1 MRMAIPQTSEI
12 QPDAL
17 LAGRYRVVDRL
28 GSGGMAT
35 VFLAEDTVLGRRVA
49 VKRLHAAS
57 PAESA
62 KRFVREARLGASLN
76 HPNIVTVF
84 DTVSTPQG
92 LLIVM
97 EYVPGTALSALVAR
111 GPLDPGRAVEV
122 LRGVAGALDHAHSK
136 GVVHRDVKPANVL
149 IRDDGAIK
157 LADLGVATAA
167 HVSHVT
173 TATDLV
179 GTLAYIAPERLEGDE
194 IGGPPVDIYALAAVA
209 FEALTGEPAQRG
221 TTPLEVLQEA
231 SNGPPRD
238 LRDAWEDAPPEAA
251 EVLRRGLSPDP
262 AERPASASELVGAL
276 ESALEPLADLPPSPS
291 PRATLATERPPT
303 EVRVN
308 LPRPG
313 RIAAVAAILAA
324 TGIAAVVIGVSLT
337 GEDRSDGG
345 PRAESSPSAGGGGAT
360 DGQPAGDRES
370 SGDSGGAD
378 PNGAP
383 GGGGAVDPAA
393 GTALNEQGY
402 ALIQQG
408 RYEEAVPVLKRAVK
422 SFPEGT
428 TDINY
433 AYALY
438 NLGNAL
444 RLSGQPEEAIPILK
458 QRLEIPDQIPVVQ
471 RELAAARAEAAE

>member
-17 LAGRYRVVDRL
+17 LAGRYRVMDRL
-28 GSGGMAT
+28 GAGGMAT

-49 VKRLHAAS
+49 VKRLHGAAS
-57 PAESA
+57 EDSA

-111 GPLDPGRAVEV
+111 GPLDAARTVEV
-122 LRGVAGALDHAHSK
+122 LRGVAGALDHAHSH

-149 IRDDGAIK
+149 IRDDGAVK

-173 TATDLV
+173 TATDIV

-231 SNGPPRD
+231 SKGPPRN
-238 LRDAWEDAPPEAA
+238 LHDAWEDAPPEAV

-276 ESALEPLADLPPSPS
+276 ESALEPLADLPPSPI
-291 PRATLATERPPT
+291 PPAAVPAERPPT
-303 EVRVN
+303 EVTVN
-308 LPRPG
+308 VPRPG
-313 RIAAVAAILAA
+313 RIAAVAAIFAA
-324 TGIAAVVIGVSLT
+324 VAVAAVVIGVSLS
-337 GEDRSDGG
+337 GEDGSDGG
-345 PRAESSPSAGGGGAT
+345 PRAERSPAADGRST
-360 DGQPAGDRES
+360 DGQPGDES
-370 SGDSGGAD
+370 DTSGDSGGTDAD
-378 PNGAP
+378 GAP
-383 GGGGAVDPAA
+383 SGGGVADPAA
-393 GTALNEQGY
+393 GTALNDQGY

-408 RYEEAVPVLKRAVK
+408 RYEEAVPVLERAVN

-428 TDINY
+428 TDIDY

-438 NLGNAL
+438 NLGKAL
-444 RLSGQPEEAIPILK
+444 RLSGQPEQAIPILE
-458 QRLEIPDQIPVVQ
+458 QRLEIPNQIPVVQ
-471 RELAAARAEAAE
+471 RELSAARAEAAE